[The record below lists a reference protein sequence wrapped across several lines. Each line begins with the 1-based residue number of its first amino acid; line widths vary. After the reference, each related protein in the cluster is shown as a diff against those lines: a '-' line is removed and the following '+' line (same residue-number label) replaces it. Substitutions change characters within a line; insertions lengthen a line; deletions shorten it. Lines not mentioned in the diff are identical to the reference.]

1 MARPEGLEEF
11 VSETTPVNPPDGVIV
26 IMELF
31 DGPPAW
37 TVREMGLADSEKLGP
52 VTVNWISTMW
62 KRELL
67 AAVTS
72 RA

>member
-1 MARPEGLEEF
+1 
-11 VSETTPVNPPDGVIV
+11 
-26 IMELF
+26 MELF